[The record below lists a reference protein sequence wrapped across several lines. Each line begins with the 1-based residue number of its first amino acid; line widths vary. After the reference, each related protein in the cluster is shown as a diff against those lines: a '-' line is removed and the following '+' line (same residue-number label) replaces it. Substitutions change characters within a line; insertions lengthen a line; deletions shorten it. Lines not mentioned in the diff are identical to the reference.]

1 MNECINAWLLAIA
14 GDAKPGQE
22 LKVGDLGRGYE
33 KQEAICVPG
42 SLGRRLGRRGWW
54 HGGVV
59 WGLGC
64 RGR

>member
-42 SLGRRLGRRGWW
+42 SLGDRKS
-54 HGGVV
+54 VV
-59 WGLGC
+59 
-64 RGR
+64 